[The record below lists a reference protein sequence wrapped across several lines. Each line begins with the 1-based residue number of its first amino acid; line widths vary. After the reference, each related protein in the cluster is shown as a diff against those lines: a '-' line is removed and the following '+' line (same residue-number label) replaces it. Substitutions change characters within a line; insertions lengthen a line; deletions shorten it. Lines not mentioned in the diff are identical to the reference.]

1 MINQKINTILRY
13 LRSHKMASSIYIVG
27 SVAKGSPT
35 PRDVDVLVDMRGSN
49 YSHEALVQL
58 WSLLYIASRQSG
70 NYGLVDIFVM
80 FSDRL
85 VVRNDEATGWAK
97 AKNAK
102 AIKANFVMDMVPVCA
117 VQDVL
122 TK

>member
-1 MINQKINTILRY
+1 MINQKINDILQY
-13 LRSHKMASSIYIVG
+13 LRSHKIASSIYIVG
-27 SVAKGSPT
+27 SVAKGSSAPG
-35 PRDVDVLVDMRGSN
+35 DVDVLVDMRGSN
-49 YSHEALVQL
+49 YSYEALVQL
-58 WSLLYIASRQSG
+58 RSLLCIANRQSG
-70 NYGLVDIFVM
+70 NYGLVDVFVM
-80 FSDRL
+80 FDNAL